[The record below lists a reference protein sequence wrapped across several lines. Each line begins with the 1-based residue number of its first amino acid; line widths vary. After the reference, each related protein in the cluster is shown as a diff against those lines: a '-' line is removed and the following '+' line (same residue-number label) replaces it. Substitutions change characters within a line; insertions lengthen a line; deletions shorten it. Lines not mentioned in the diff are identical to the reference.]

1 MLCPSQSTVPLRVSQ
16 CCTLGTKTL
25 HNFGTAGC
33 RLPLPHIGPISPISP
48 IHIISPPQS
57 SQLLPSTILVPVPL
71 PIGPI
76 SPICSIHLISPQ
88 SVHSYN
94 II

>member
-48 IHIISPPQS
+48 IHIISPP
-57 SQLLPSTILVPVPL
+57 PVL
-71 PIGPI
+71 PITPIHDI
-76 SPICSIHLISPQ
+76 SPSPPPYW
-88 SVHSYN
+88 SH
-94 II
+94 